1 MGCGCKKNKS
11 TQVVSE
17 PTQINVSL
25 DESQFVPQ
33 PVNNVTL
40 PEQQQQII
48 DAIVDKLNQI
58 KQ

>member
-11 TQVVSE
+11 TQVVTE

-25 DESQFVPQ
+25 DENQ
-33 PVNNVTL
+33 VNQQTNNGTL
-40 PEQQQQII
+40 PDQQQLII
-48 DAIVDKLNQI
+48 DAIVEKLNQI

>member
-1 MGCGCKKNKS
+1 MGCGCKKNKT
-11 TQVVSE
+11 TQVVDE
-17 PTQINVSL
+17 PTQINVSI
-25 DESQFVPQ
+25 DESQPIV
-33 PVNNVTL
+33 NVTL

>member
-11 TQVVSE
+11 TQVVVE

-25 DESQFVPQ
+25 DENQ
-33 PVNNVTL
+33 VNQQTNNGTL
-40 PEQQQQII
+40 PDQQQLII
-48 DAIVDKLNQI
+48 DAIVEKLNQI

>member
-11 TQVVSE
+11 TEVVDQ

-25 DESQFVPQ
+25 DESQVTQ
-33 PVNNVTL
+33 QTSNITL
-40 PEQQQQII
+40 PEQQQLIV
-48 DAIVDKLNQI
+48 DAIVEKLNQI

>member
-1 MGCGCKKNKS
+1 MGCGCKKNKT
-11 TQVVSE
+11 TQVVEE

-25 DESQFVPQ
+25 DESQIVT
-33 PVNNVTL
+33 NVTL

>member
-1 MGCGCKKNKS
+1 MGCGCKKNKT

-25 DESQFVPQ
+25 DENQ
-33 PVNNVTL
+33 VNQQINNGTL
-40 PEQQQQII
+40 PDQQQLIV
-48 DAIVDKLNQI
+48 DAIVEKLNQI

>member
-1 MGCGCKKNKS
+1 MGCGCKKNKT

-25 DESQFVPQ
+25 DENQ
-33 PVNNVTL
+33 VNQQTNNGTL
-40 PEQQQQII
+40 PDQQQLIV
-48 DAIVDKLNQI
+48 DAIVEKLNQI